1 MRKYIIL
8 FALLIFTSL
17 TPINSNSIAIASQ
30 LWFDSDDQTYSYGD
44 TLEVE
49 LYADIDGSD
58 SIFGFGF
65 DLSFDKGTSFISGV
79 GDSGSYLT
87 FTGFTPNSFYFQYDN
102 FFPPLWDDGDTIAG
116 EVPWGNAD
124 VWGDDILLG
133 TFSFKA
139 PDSGLLGIETI
150 YLGPLAGDY
159 GSSGE
164 EGLLGADFLT
174 GTALMPNNPTATFTP
189 DTAPVPEPATMLLFG
204 TGLGVL
210 AGFRRK
216 MKE

>member
-30 LWFDSDDQTYSYGD
+30 LWFDSDDQTYSHGD

-49 LYADIDGSD
+49 LYANIDESD

-65 DLSFDKGTSFISGV
+65 DLSFDKGSSYISNV
-79 GDSGSYLT
+79 GDSGYYLT
-87 FTGFTPNSFYFQYDN
+87 FTEFTLNSALFEYGFLATQ
-102 FFPPLWDDGDTIAG
+102 WDDGDTIVG
-116 EVPWGNAD
+116 EVPWVNPD

-150 YLGPLAGDY
+150 CLGPITGDY
-159 GSSGE
+159 GFLGE
-164 EGLLGADFLT
+164 EGLLGV
-174 GTALMPNNPTATFTP
+174 TALMPNNPTATFTP

-216 MKE
+216 MKK